1 MTDKPKIIVDS
12 DWKAEAERE
21 KEKLSA
27 KLGEEKQA
35 AKPAEAA
42 DGQDPEPEQ
51 GQQLP
56 KPDFL
61 GHCASV
67 ATQAMIFLGAI
78 RHPATGEVEFDP
90 AQARYLIDTL
100 QILKDKSKGN
110 LDAKETESL
119 DGMLAELKMVWVQVI
134 QELQRRQ
141 AMQPKGPKA

>member
-27 KLGEEKQA
+27 KLGEEKKAEQ
-35 AKPAEAA
+35 PAPQGDAA
-42 DGQDPEPEQ
+42 DGQP
-51 GQQLP
+51 LP

-78 RHPATGEVEFDP
+78 RHPMTGEVEFDP
-90 AQARYLIDTL
+90 AQARYLIDVL
-100 QILKDKSKGN
+100 QILKDKTKGN
-110 LDAKETESL
+110 LEAKETETL
-119 DGMLAELKMVWVQVI
+119 DNMLAELKMVWVQVM
-134 QELQRRQ
+134 QELQRRAAQQ
-141 AMQPKGPKA
+141 AKAAKP

>member
-27 KLGEEKQA
+27 KLGEEKKEA
-35 AKPAEAA
+35 AKGEAA
-42 DGQDPEPEQ
+42 PAPAAGEDHP
-51 GQQLP
+51 LP

-61 GHCASV
+61 NHCASV

-100 QILKDKSKGN
+100 QMLKEKTKGN
-110 LDAKETESL
+110 LEPKEAETLE
-119 DGMLAELKMVWVQVI
+119 GMLGELKMVWVQVI
-134 QELQRRQ
+134 QELQRR
-141 AMQPKGPKA
+141 AKEAPKT